1 LRVRR
6 GQDPTSRKF
15 VLRRRDAWR
24 SGMIKVGGGVRRCR
38 ICDPVHARDGPMQ
51 FHGQAIG
58 DPGEE
63 RGIVRTFTIE
73 PFAFPPQAAALRE
86 QVRAIVADPLA

>member
-1 LRVRR
+1 
-6 GQDPTSRKF
+6 
-15 VLRRRDAWR
+15 
-24 SGMIKVGGGVRRCR
+24 
-38 ICDPVHARDGPMQ
+38 MQ

-63 RGIVRTFTIE
+63 RGIVNTFTIE

>member
-1 LRVRR
+1 MAAFGAVESATPFMQGMVR
-6 GQDPTSRKF
+6 
-15 VLRRRDAWR
+15 
-24 SGMIKVGGGVRRCR
+24 
-38 ICDPVHARDGPMQ
+38 PMQ